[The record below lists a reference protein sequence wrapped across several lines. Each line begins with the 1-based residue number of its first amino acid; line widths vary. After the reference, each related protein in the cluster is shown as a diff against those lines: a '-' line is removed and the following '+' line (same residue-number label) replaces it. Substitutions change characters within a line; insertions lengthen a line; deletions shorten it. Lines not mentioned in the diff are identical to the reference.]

1 MIKFCTRYYTY
12 QFRIVYN
19 LYEEDELTDWY
30 GYKFGTKDGVIMNSI
45 ILFAGRNCESII
57 NGTTVNTYRDV
68 VATNKINVVSIPL
81 NNTSIDFIYT
91 LYYV

>member
-1 MIKFCTRYYTY
+1 
-12 QFRIVYN
+12 
-19 LYEEDELTDWY
+19 
-30 GYKFGTKDGVIMNSI
+30 MNSI

-57 NGTTVNTYRDV
+57 NGTTVNTYRDI